1 MGQPMDLNFH
11 LFETASLLINVL
23 VVAFLLLVRKL
34 HNLHFENL
42 LFHSCQIRL
51 FKKFCQRF
59 QEGTSNCLKG
69 LMLILC
75 YLIVAASFY
84 VYADPNVDGECH
96 LQTLSLF
103 AI

>member
-1 MGQPMDLNFH
+1 MGWMMGQPMDLNFH

-51 FKKFCQRF
+51 FKKLSTFSGGDFELFKRLDANFVLSDSGRQF
-59 QEGTSNCLKG
+59 
-69 LMLILC
+69 LC
-75 YLIVAASFY
+75 I
-84 VYADPNVDGECH
+84 C
-96 LQTLSLF
+96 
-103 AI
+103 